1 MMVGYGGDLSGWGW
15 VGMTLGM
22 IAFWA
27 LLIAAIALVV
37 SGGRRESTTQASA
50 PMETRATPQELLAE
64 RFARGEIDEPEY
76 RARLE
81 VLAGSG
87 T

>member
-1 MMVGYGGDLSGWGW
+1 MNGTTEEDDMMVGYGGDLSGWGW

-37 SGGRRESTTQASA
+37 AAQVDHGFEAQRIDRAQIRVGRLFMVR
-50 PMETRATPQELLAE
+50 RTPEQSL
-64 RFARGEIDEPEY
+64 P
-76 RARLE
+76 
-81 VLAGSG
+81 
-87 T
+87 